1 MAAQQDPSTIPWN
14 SIMCSAP
21 GRMAGMISRAAGAS
35 ATHGEAPWPMV
46 AALVFTATLTLLFFF
61 FNGPVV
67 DLEKSIVRPS

>member
-1 MAAQQDPSTIPWN
+1 MREPLSDREFTPPSASEP
-14 SIMCSAP
+14 M
-21 GRMAGMISRAAGAS
+21 GRPDESPENES
-35 ATHGEAPWPMV
+35 SHDHGEAPWPMV